1 MSSGLDMHH
10 RCVWLAMN
18 IKPRCR
24 SSMMRPKPSSPFAIR
39 WLSAI
44 IALAFAHYPQRAASG
59 DAGVSASSSIEVA
72 GRRLV
77 AAYPNFLT
85 AAASNVL
92 VWKDATRMAI
102 DDGLGAKPHAAW
114 LAAPDLEDM
123 FEMPYPAGAP
133 ALAPA
138 LNQDPG
144 RARNAAFFDK
154 MYGDCRAGDVTKS
167 LVEIVW
173 LPKKSGQRL
182 QVTSINGVA
191 RKLEAISRILDQ
203 LPSRF
208 DRYLAPAAGTYNCR
222 TIAGTERTSAHG
234 HGIAIDIAIKHA
246 GYWRWSKPLAG
257 GMYAY
262 QNEIPREIIDVFE
275 AHGFIWGGRW
285 YHYDTMHFEY
295 RPELFVR

>member
-44 IALAFAHYPQRAASG
+44 IVLAFAHYPQRAARG
-59 DAGVSASSSIEVA
+59 DAGVSASSSIEAA
-72 GRRLV
+72 GQRLV